1 MTALQKKTVFLIF
14 IIPVAGLL
22 LYLSR
27 GVLAVFGFA
36 FFLAFAINPV
46 VDFFQ
51 KKGARRGL
59 AIWTVYLILFVL
71 TVLVFQL
78 ILPRLIQDLTRLIQR
93 LPKLF
98 GEFQSMGER
107 IVAICNSWRLPI
119 DFDGIFNILIQRGE
133 VMLRNFLLRL
143 GQGILNFFSKSAVYI
158 LAPFLAFYISR
169 DYPSLKLRL
178 YRFLEKHL
186 GHYWTRTFLKVDTV
200 FRLYIRGQLL
210 DTIIVSGLLG
220 LGLSI
225 LGFEAAFLLGLVA
238 GIFNLIPYFGPV
250 LGAFPVVV
258 FALLKSP
265 WLVAYVILLFILVN
279 QFEVMFLAPRIIGA
293 NLGLHPLTIVY
304 IILIGGGIGGLL
316 GMVLAVPLG
325 AIGIIIIKSIYEVCF
340 GLAKDD
346 PIPEPPDL
354 QPIK

>member
-1 MTALQKKTVFLIF
+1 MTAPQKRAIFLIL
-14 IIPVAGLL
+14 IIPVGGLL

-27 GVLAVFGFA
+27 GVLPVFAFA

-51 KKGARRGL
+51 KKGARRGGAVL
-59 AIWTVYLILFVL
+59 TVYLILFVL
-71 TVLVFQL
+71 TVLVIQL
-78 ILPRLIQDLTRLIQR
+78 IVPRLIQDLTRLIQR
-93 LPKLF
+93 LPGLF
-98 GEFQSMGER
+98 QEFQSMGDR
-107 IVAICNSWRLPI
+107 IIAICNSWHLPV
-119 DFDGIFNILIQRGE
+119 DFEGIFTALLRRGE
-133 VMLRNFLLRL
+133 EVLQNTLMRL
-143 GQGILNFFSKSAVYI
+143 GQGILNFFSKSLPYI
-158 LAPFLAFYISR
+158 LAPLLAFYISR

-178 YRFLEKHL
+178 YRFLDKNL
-186 GHYWTRTFLKVDTV
+186 GGYWTKTFLKVDTV

-250 LGAFPVVV
+250 LGAFPIVV

-265 WLVAYVILLFILVN
+265 WLVVYVILLFLLVN
-279 QFEVMFLAPRIIGA
+279 QLEVMFLAPRIIGA

-325 AIGIIIIKSIYEVCF
+325 AIGIIIVKSLYEVCF
-340 GLAKDD
+340 GLANEDSQL
-346 PIPEPPDL
+346 EPPDL
-354 QPIK
+354 

>member
-1 MTALQKKTVFLIF
+1 MTALQKKSFFLIL

-22 LYLSR
+22 IYISR
-27 GVLAVFGFA
+27 EVLAIFGAA

-46 VDFFQ
+46 VEFFQ
-51 KKGARRGL
+51 SKGARRGW
-59 AIWTVYLILFVL
+59 AILTVYLIIFVL
-71 TVLVFQL
+71 AVLVVQL
-78 ILPRLIQDLTRLIQR
+78 ILPRLIQDLTMLIQR
-93 LPKLF
+93 LPVIF
-98 GEFQSMGER
+98 QEFQSISDR
-107 IVAICNSWRLPI
+107 LIALSNSWHLPV
-119 DFDGIFNILIQRGE
+119 DFQGVFTELVQRGE
-133 VMLRNFLLRL
+133 ELIRGFLMHL
-143 GQGILNFFSKSAVYI
+143 GQGILNFFSKSFLYL

-169 DYPSLKLRL
+169 DYPSFKLRL
-178 YRFLEKHL
+178 YRSLEKNL
-186 GHYWTRTFLKVDTV
+186 GHYWTRTFIKIDNV

-210 DTIIVSGLLG
+210 DTVIVSGLLG

-250 LGAFPVVV
+250 LGAFPVIV

-265 WLVAYVILLFILVN
+265 WLVVYVIFLFLLVN
-279 QFEVMFLAPRIIGA
+279 QIEVMFLAPRIIGA

-325 AIGIIIIKSIYEVCF
+325 AIGIILIKSLYEVCF
-340 GLAKDD
+340 GLADD
-346 PIPEPPDL
+346 SDGPPDL
-354 QPIK
+354 QPVK